1 MKLYII
7 LTFILSK
14 VVHIQEIFWCHLLGI
29 LICVVRLLL
38 LDLQHKS
45 ESCLE
50 INFPNRKCL
59 AVSELQWFLTHVLE
73 NVSRHRIVAVVMPI
87 IPTEFHC
94 FQSMHF
100 L

>member
-14 VVHIQEIFWCHLLGI
+14 VVHIQEICWCRLLGI

-38 LDLQHKS
+38 LNLQHKS

-50 INFPNRKCL
+50 INFPNWKCL
-59 AVSELQWFLTHVLE
+59 TVSELQWFLTHMLE
-73 NVSRHRIVAVVMPI
+73 NVIRHRNVAFVMPI
-87 IPTEFHC
+87 IPIEFRC